1 MVTGNAPQSS
11 LPTTSMAFGGGA
23 VTVPAV
29 VHTAVTPSS
38 TVGSDSGSSGSAAD
52 STDYFFGFIV
62 TFVVLLLL
70 FVSCGL
76 GSRRRSALLRP
87 LWARNLETDHDGAD
101 FGSGGLFLGDRPGWG
116 QGKSAQLTRPVCW
129 ETWLLPRPDERISPQ
144 WKDLQPISA
153 TFVRPTSS
161 VGLRGRSKI
170 SSPTSLP
177 LSAAADSRSPAASQP
192 SLSVLTQ
199 VRSWIASEPSCPHPP
214 EPPPLPVLP
223 PPNAIKIAVMVSM
236 PSPFTSRQCVQ
247 GKGEGPSS
255 LIYPTLGDSI
265 SGGYE
270 IGLIQL
276 PWTSGE
282 VK

>member
-199 VRSWIASEPSCPHPP
+199 PSWYRCHH
-214 EPPPLPVLP
+214 PLPRG
-223 PPNAIKIAVMVSM
+223 NACRVRGRVHLRLSTRRWVTAYQAGMRSASYSCHGQAAKSNSIFA
-236 PSPFTSRQCVQ
+236 FL
-247 GKGEGPSS
+247 PSS
-255 LIYPTLGDSI
+255 YLLVKYPIMTLR
-265 SGGYE
+265 Y
-270 IGLIQL
+270 LTFL
-276 PWTSGE
+276 
-282 VK
+282 V